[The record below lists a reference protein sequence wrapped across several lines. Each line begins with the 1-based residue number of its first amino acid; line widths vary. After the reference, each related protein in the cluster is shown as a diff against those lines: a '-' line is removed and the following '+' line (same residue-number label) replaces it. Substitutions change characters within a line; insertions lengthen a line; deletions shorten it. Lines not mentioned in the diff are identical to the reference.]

1 MNEDLLGYN
10 EMVEQAMRSV
20 VRKALERAAKGG
32 LPGNH
37 HFYITFRTDHPD
49 VMIPRRLSEQYQ
61 EEMTIVLQ
69 HQFWGLQPDDEGFDV
84 ELSFNR
90 RHEHLRIPYAALIT
104 FADPSVNFGLQFH
117 VEVED
122 DDHIVAHTAEAAS
135 DEKGPGRGDMEIA
148 EDSEDRPVSD
158 DDTDAEDDDTDN
170 PAENG
175 GNVVTLDFTRKK

>member
-10 EMVEQAMRSV
+10 EMVEHAMRSV
-20 VRKALERAAKGG
+20 VRKALDRAAKGG

-49 VMIPRRLSEQYQ
+49 VMIPPRLAEQYSD
-61 EEMTIVLQ
+61 EMTIVLQ

-90 RHEHLRIPYAALIT
+90 QHEHLRIPYAALIT

-117 VEVED
+117 VEVAEEAMPST
-122 DDHIVAHTAEAAS
+122 HPEAAS
-135 DEKGPGRGDMEIA
+135 DEKGPSADTME
-148 EDSEDRPVSD
+148 SD
-158 DDTDAEDDDTDN
+158 QEGVGDTDADLDEEAGDDSRPND
-170 PAENG
+170 
-175 GNVVTLDFTRKK
+175 NVVTLDFTRKK

>member
-20 VRKALERAAKGG
+20 VRKALDRAAKGG

-37 HFYITFRTDHPD
+37 HFYITFRTEHPD
-49 VMIPRRLSEQYQ
+49 VMIPNRLKAQYP

-90 RHEHLRIPYAALIT
+90 QHEHLRIPYAALVT

-117 VEVED
+117 VEVDED
-122 DDHIVAHTAEAAS
+122 NVTVDHPEAAS
-135 DEKGPGRGDMEIA
+135 DEKGPSREEMNSNANGGDTVADGE
-148 EDSEDRPVSD
+148 PQ
-158 DDTDAEDDDTDN
+158 EDDESRTD
-170 PAENG
+170 
-175 GNVVTLDFTRKK
+175 NVVTLDFTRKK

>member
-37 HFYITFRTDHPD
+37 HFYITFKTDHAD
-49 VMIPRRLSEQYQ
+49 VMIPQRLCDQYP

-90 RHEHLRIPYAALIT
+90 QHEHLRIPYAALIT

-117 VEVED
+117 VEVEED
-122 DDHIVAHTAEAAS
+122 AITTEHPEAAS
-135 DEKGPGRGDMEIA
+135 DEKGPTQEEM
-148 EDSEDRPVSD
+148 
-158 DDTDAEDDDTDN
+158 DAGS
-170 PAENG
+170 AENVDEDAPDG
-175 GNVVTLDFTRKK
+175 EGEGDQRNDNVVTLDFTRKK

>member
-20 VRKALERAAKGG
+20 VRKALDRAAKGG

-37 HFYITFRTDHPD
+37 HFYITFRTEHPD
-49 VMIPRRLSEQYQ
+49 VLIPNRLKAQYP

-90 RHEHLRIPYAALIT
+90 QHEHLRIPYAALVT

-117 VEVED
+117 VEVEED
-122 DDHIVAHTAEAAS
+122 QMSVDHPEAAS
-135 DEKGPGRGDMEIA
+135 DEKGPSREEMNAAQTGTGDA
-148 EDSEDRPVSD
+148 GTDG
-158 DDTDAEDDDTDN
+158 DAEDEEGRTDN
-170 PAENG
+170 
-175 GNVVTLDFTRKK
+175 VDTLDFTRKK

>member
-20 VRKALERAAKGG
+20 VRRALERAAKGG

-37 HFYITFRTDHPD
+37 HFYITFKTDHPD
-49 VMIPRRLSEQYQ
+49 VMIPNRLSSQYP

-90 RHEHLRIPYAALIT
+90 QHEHLRIPYAALIT

-117 VEVED
+117 VEVEEATIAA
-122 DDHIVAHTAEAAS
+122 DHPEAAS
-135 DEKGPGRGDMEIA
+135 DEKGPTREEMEA
-148 EDSEDRPVSD
+148 DLPDASDTDTDDPPAD
-158 DDTDAEDDDTDN
+158 DDDESRTD
-170 PAENG
+170 
-175 GNVVTLDFTRKK
+175 NVVTLDFTRKK

>member
-10 EMVEQAMRSV
+10 EMVEHAMRSV
-20 VRKALERAAKGG
+20 VRKALDRAAKGG

-49 VMIPRRLSEQYQ
+49 VMIPPRLAEQYA

-90 RHEHLRIPYAALIT
+90 QHEHLRIPYAALIT

-117 VEVED
+117 VEVSED
-122 DDHIVAHTAEAAS
+122 AMPAAHPEAAS
-135 DEKGPGRGDMEIA
+135 DEKGPSAEAMQAAEAPEGALD
-148 EDSEDRPVSD
+148 EDSAEDRPSD
-158 DDTDAEDDDTDN
+158 
-170 PAENG
+170 
-175 GNVVTLDFTRKK
+175 NVVTLDFTRKK

>member
-10 EMVEQAMRSV
+10 DMVEHAMRSV

-49 VMIPRRLSEQYQ
+49 VMIPSRLMDQYP

-69 HQFWGLQPDDEGFDV
+69 HQFWGLQPDDDGFDV
-84 ELSFNR
+84 ELSFNQK
-90 RHEHLRIPYAALIT
+90 HEHLRIPYSALVT

-117 VEVED
+117 VEVDED
-122 DDHIVAHTAEAAS
+122 ELTAEQPEAAS
-135 DEKGPGRGDMEIA
+135 DEKGPTREEMA
-148 EDSEDRPVSD
+148 EGSD
-158 DDTDAEDDDTDN
+158 KASAADAGEKADAED
-170 PAENG
+170 AEDGSEEERND
-175 GNVVTLDFTRKK
+175 NVVTLDFTRKK

>member
-10 EMVEQAMRSV
+10 EMVEHAMRSV
-20 VRKALERAAKGG
+20 VRKALDRAAKGG

-49 VMIPRRLSEQYQ
+49 VMIPPRLAEQYSD
-61 EEMTIVLQ
+61 EMTIVLQ

-90 RHEHLRIPYAALIT
+90 QHEHLRIPYAALIT

-117 VEVED
+117 VEVSDEPMPSS
-122 DDHIVAHTAEAAS
+122 HPEAAS
-135 DEKGPGRGDMEIA
+135 DEKGPSPDALETSNESDA
-148 EDSEDRPVSD
+148 VSD
-158 DDTDAEDDDTDN
+158 DQAEDDAPSD
-170 PAENG
+170 
-175 GNVVTLDFTRKK
+175 NVVTLDFTRKK

>member
-32 LPGNH
+32 LPGTH

-49 VMIPRRLSEQYQ
+49 VMIPTRLTEQYP

-90 RHEHLRIPYAALIT
+90 QHEHLRIPYAALIT

-122 DDHIVAHTAEAAS
+122 DPIAADQPEAAS
-135 DEKGPGRGDMEIA
+135 DEKGPSREEMEGDAHSADPDAPGAPTADEEDTGR
-148 EDSEDRPVSD
+148 
-158 DDTDAEDDDTDN
+158 TD
-170 PAENG
+170 
-175 GNVVTLDFTRKK
+175 NVVTLDFTRKK

>member
-10 EMVEQAMRSV
+10 EMVGQAMRSV

-49 VMIPRRLSEQYQ
+49 VMIPNRLSEQYP
-61 EEMTIVLQ
+61 EDMTIVLQ
-69 HQFWGLQPDDEGFDV
+69 HQFWGLRPDNEGFDV

-122 DDHIVAHTAEAAS
+122 DRIAADQPEAAS
-135 DEKGPGRGDMEIA
+135 DEKGPTRKEMERSA
-148 EDSEDRPVSD
+148 SDRPAPD
-158 DDTDAEDDDTDN
+158 EADEAQIGDGAD
-170 PAENG
+170 
-175 GNVVTLDFTRKK
+175 NVVTLDFTRKK